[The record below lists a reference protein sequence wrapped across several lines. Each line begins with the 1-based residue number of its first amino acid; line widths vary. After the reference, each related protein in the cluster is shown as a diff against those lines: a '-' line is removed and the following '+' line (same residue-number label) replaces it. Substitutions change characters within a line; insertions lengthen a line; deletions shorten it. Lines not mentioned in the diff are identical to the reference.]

1 MDLDKLFEKLPY
13 DRIIPIPTWQR
24 LAAVGAIVAL
34 VLGAFYFVVIKGK
47 DEQIVKLRADL
58 AKIQKEVEDNRR
70 YAQKLNM
77 MKAKIKKLEVALKKA
92 SKQLPT
98 EKQIPELLEQV
109 SNIGTQSGLEFTK
122 FKPRGEVRKE
132 YYSEVPVNLQ
142 ITGRFH
148 NLLVFFDE
156 IAHMKRIVTLNNIKM
171 RSGSRKTGYT
181 NLTVDCV
188 ATTYRFVERKT
199 KNGKGKKGKSKK
211 KHKGKRK

>member
-1 MDLDKLFEKLPY
+1 VDLDKIFEKLPY
-13 DRIIPIPTWQR
+13 DRIIPVPTWQR
-24 LAAVGAIVAL
+24 LAAVGAIVAM
-34 VLGAFYFVVIKGK
+34 VLGAFYFVVIKSK

-109 SNIGTQSGLEFTK
+109 SNLGTQSGLEFTK

-148 NLLVFFDE
+148 NMLVFFDE

-188 ATTYRFVERKT
+188 ATTYRFVERKA
-199 KNGKGKKGKSKK
+199 KSGKGKKGKSRKK
-211 KHKGKRK
+211 RRRKRK